1 MNALIYLAL
10 AAFAAFWAKRLTGK
24 IGIPIVTGYVLVGV
38 VLGISVLKVF
48 HLEILDSMTMVND
61 FALGVI
67 GFTIGAE
74 LRKEVFAKLGRSIVL
89 IALCEAF
96 LAFVLV
102 TGATYLMDPSRL
114 YQALILGA
122 VASATAPAATVYVIQ
137 QYKAKGPLTS
147 TVLAVVGIDDAFALI
162 IFVFATV
169 VVKGLLRAEHIAVME
184 VILTPVKEIGL
195 SVVLGVSMGFFF
207 SWLFRKVRFPDDLL
221 LGLAAFILAIL
232 GLAKS
237 FHLSGLLAAMAFGTT
252 VSNLN
257 GALTHRSAKLLEGLS
272 PLLFAYF
279 FIFAGSHLDIG
290 LLPKIG
296 LMGLVFLVA
305 RVVGK
310 VGGASLGAILGKA
323 PQVVKKYVG
332 LALIPQVGVAIA
344 LAIMVRQEFG
354 MGGFGQAGE
363 NLALLVINIL
373 LFTTVITEVVGPLLT
388 KWALT
393 KAGERQV

>member
-1 MNALIYLAL
+1 MIYLAL
-10 AAFAAFWAKRLTGK
+10 AAFAAFWAKRATNK

-38 VLGISVLKVF
+38 VLGISILKVF
-48 HLEILDSMTMVND
+48 HLEILDQMGMVND
-61 FALGVI
+61 FALGLI

-74 LRKEVFAKLGRSIVL
+74 LRREVFAKLGRSILL
-89 IALCEAF
+89 IAVCEAF
-96 LAFVLV
+96 LAFLLV
-102 TGATYLMDPSRL
+102 TGAVYLIDPSRL

-147 TVLAVVGIDDAFALI
+147 TILAVVGIDDAFALI
-162 IFVFATV
+162 IFVFASV
-169 VVKGLLRAEHIAVME
+169 VVKGILRAEHIAVLE

-195 SVVLGVSMGFFF
+195 SVILGVAMGFAFG
-207 SWLFRKVRFPDDLL
+207 WLFRKVRYPDDLL

-232 GLAKS
+232 GVSKTG
-237 FHLSGLLAAMAFGTT
+237 HLSGLLAAMAFGTT

-257 GALTHRSAKLLEGLS
+257 TSLTHRSAKLLEGLS

-279 FIFAGSHLDIG
+279 FIFAGSHLDVS

-296 LMGLVFLVA
+296 LLGLVFLFA
-305 RVVGK
+305 RATGK
-310 VGGASLGAILGKA
+310 VGGASLGAALGKA
-323 PQVVKKYVG
+323 PPTVRRYVG

-354 MGGFGQAGE
+354 SGGFGEAGE
-363 NLALLVINIL
+363 NLALMVINIL
-373 LFTTVITEVVGPLLT
+373 LFTTVITEIVGPLLT
-388 KWALT
+388 KWALG
-393 KAGERQV
+393 KAGERQQ

>member
-1 MNALIYLAL
+1 LNALIYLAL
-10 AAFAAFWAKRLTGK
+10 AAFAAFWAKRLTSK

-96 LAFVLV
+96 LTFVLV
-102 TGATYLMDPSRL
+102 TGATFLMDPSRF

-147 TVLAVVGIDDAFALI
+147 TILAVVGIDDAFALV
-162 IFVFATV
+162 IFVFASV
-169 VVKGLLRAEHIAVME
+169 IVKGLLHAEHIAVME

-195 SVVLGVSMGFFF
+195 SVILGVGMGFLFG
-207 SWLFRKVRFPDDLL
+207 WIFRKVRFPDDLL

-232 GLAKS
+232 GLAKTG
-237 FHLSGLLAAMAFGTT
+237 HLSGLLAAMAFGTT

-279 FIFAGSHLDIG
+279 FIFAGSHLDVGLLPQIG
-290 LLPKIG
+290 LL
-296 LMGLVFLVA
+296 GLVFLIA
-305 RVVGK
+305 RSTGK
-310 VGGASLGAILGKA
+310 ISGASLGAWIGRA
-323 PQVVKKYVG
+323 PDVVKRYVG

-354 MGGFGQAGE
+354 TGGYGQAGE
-363 NLALLVINIL
+363 DLALLVINIL

-393 KAGERQV
+393 KSGERQL